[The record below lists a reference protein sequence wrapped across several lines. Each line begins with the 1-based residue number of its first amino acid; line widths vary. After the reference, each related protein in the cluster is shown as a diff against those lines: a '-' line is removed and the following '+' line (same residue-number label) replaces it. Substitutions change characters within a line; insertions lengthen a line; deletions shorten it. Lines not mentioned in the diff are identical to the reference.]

1 MNTVKRESRVLDRM
15 LTKLRAH
22 LRANH
27 LPRPIGITMSTL
39 SRTVQL
45 SFGTGE
51 ERARLHRAV
60 AWGRSLHGVHV
71 TWLVLPNRHLVVTI
85 AGQLADG
92 TGVIV
97 SAGADI
103 ACLGGVLV
111 ATENTAYVL
120 GYRLPVGT
128 VRPTTL
134 VDVDALTGDLAAV
147 SRFRGAAGMVA
158 GVAA

>member
-1 MNTVKRESRVLDRM
+1 MNTNRETRALDRM
-15 LTKLRAH
+15 LTKLRSH
-22 LRANH
+22 LRAYR
-27 LPRPIGITMSTL
+27 LPRPLGITMSTL

-51 ERARLHRAV
+51 EHDRLRRAV
-60 AWGRSLHGVHV
+60 AWGRSLHAVTV

-111 ATENTAYVL
+111 AVENTAYVL
-120 GYRLPVGT
+120 GYRLPIGVA
-128 VRPTTL
+128 RSTTL
-134 VDVDALTGDLAAV
+134 LDIDALTGNPLKVNRFPGADDDVALA
-147 SRFRGAAGMVA
+147 
-158 GVAA
+158 VAA

>member
-1 MNTVKRESRVLDRM
+1 MSTTRETRSLDRM
-15 LTKLRAH
+15 LTKLRSH
-22 LRANH
+22 LRANR
-27 LPRPIGITMSTL
+27 LPRPLGITMSTL

-51 ERARLHRAV
+51 EHVRLRRAL
-60 AWGRSLHGVHV
+60 AWGRSLYGVSV

-111 ATENTAYVL
+111 ASEDTAYVL

-128 VRPTTL
+128 VRPMTL
-134 VDVDALTGDLAAV
+134 LDIDAV
-147 SRFRGAAGMVA
+147 SAAPAPAVA
-158 GVAA
+158 RVAPVEVLGVAA